1 MFLWDAF
8 HGQKKWLTYIDSR
21 YIIKYVDDRYIDFQY
36 KKGDVGLAGDK
47 NQVSGNTAML
57 LLRLLSEKDMYGYEM
72 IEELLHRSNHVFDL
86 KAGTL
91 YPLLH
96 GMEARN
102 QLVSYEKEAGGKTRR
117 YYRITKEGRKELER
131 RREEWQVYSGAV
143 AKVMT
148 AGGGDLLPE
157 VGGMRWDGL
166 WESGGMKQGVLSES
180 DGMREHGVLWGKLWQ
195 RFGGSHEKDNSC
207 T

>member
-8 HGQKKWLTYIDSR
+8 HGQKKWLTYIDSG

-117 YYRITKEGRKELER
+117 YYRITKEGRKLGWFVGIWRDE
-131 RREEWQVYSGAV
+131 
-143 AKVMT
+143 
-148 AGGGDLLPE
+148 AGGFVRIGRDERAWRLVGETVAE
-157 VGGMRWDGL
+157 VWR
-166 WESGGMKQGVLSES
+166 QP
-180 DGMREHGVLWGKLWQ
+180 
-195 RFGGSHEKDNSC
+195 
-207 T
+207 